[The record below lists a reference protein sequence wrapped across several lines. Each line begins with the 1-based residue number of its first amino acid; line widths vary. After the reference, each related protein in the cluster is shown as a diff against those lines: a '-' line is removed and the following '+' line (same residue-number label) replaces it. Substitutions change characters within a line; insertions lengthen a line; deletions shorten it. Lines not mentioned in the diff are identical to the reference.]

1 MPVCIR
7 NSMVRGI
14 GKGIGRGISRGIGR
28 GIGRGIT
35 IIESPNKNL

>member
-28 GIGRGIT
+28 GIT
-35 IIESPNKNL
+35 IIESTNKNL